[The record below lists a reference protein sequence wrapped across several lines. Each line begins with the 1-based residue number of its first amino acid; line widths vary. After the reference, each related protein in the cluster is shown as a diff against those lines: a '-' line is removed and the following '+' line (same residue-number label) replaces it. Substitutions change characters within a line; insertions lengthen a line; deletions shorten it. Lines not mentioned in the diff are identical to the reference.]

1 MGFTLDMDE
10 NQLTVSENGEL
21 LCWIRE
27 DISEKTATL
36 FLGGKLRGD
45 TAYVFLDE
53 AKALVSVGMGI
64 ILDLSETKYLSNAHL
79 KAMLDIQRSVDKGA
93 QQLVLQ
99 NLSPEARAAFDA
111 VGAGTLFDIR

>member
-1 MGFTLDMDE
+1 MGFTQKMQE
-10 NQLTVSENGEL
+10 NQITLFENEEK

-53 AKALVSVGMGI
+53 AKALVSVGMSLV
-64 ILDLSETKYLSNAHL
+64 LDLSETKYLSNAHL

-93 QQLVLQ
+93 QQLVLR
-99 NLSPEARAAFDA
+99 NLSPEASAAFDA
-111 VGAGTLFDIR
+111 VGAGSLFDIR